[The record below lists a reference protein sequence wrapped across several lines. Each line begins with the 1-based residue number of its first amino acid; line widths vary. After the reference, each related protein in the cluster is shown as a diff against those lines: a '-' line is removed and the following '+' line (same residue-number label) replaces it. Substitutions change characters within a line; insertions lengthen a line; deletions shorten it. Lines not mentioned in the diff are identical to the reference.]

1 MSLLT
6 KKCWCNYMRLVKKI
20 IPLLKAPYFKNT
32 FADSKVGIW
41 NWNIQKNILYVNR
54 FWYDK
59 LGYSQNIT
67 NDLNIILNLI
77 HKQEIEGLKKL
88 LTQFTQGEIDEID
101 YEFRIKKSDNQW
113 LWLYLNGKIVK
124 FKKGKPYYAE
134 GIFIDITKQKSIEE
148 TLIQKNTEIE
158 ALYEE
163 SEAQNEEM
171 TAILEELHKNQEELE
186 EAHSKILQSESKF
199 RSIFEQ
205 SPIGII
211 QSTLEGEIISV
222 NNAFAKIFG
231 YDSPEEFKELVGNT
245 SNLYKKKDVRS
256 KIISETANNNIAFS
270 QDIVGVKRDGSPIY
284 TNVYMM
290 RIYDHFARKEYLT
303 TFVEDRT
310 ALKTSQMERDLFFNN
325 SGDLMLIHTLG
336 GRIKQANRSWEDI
349 LGWSPDELKSMNLG
363 EILHPDDIA
372 KTKEFATQLKK
383 HRKRM
388 NITNRYRTKS
398 GEYKIIRWVSI
409 LFHDSNLVFSSGR
422 DETERYE
429 AEQELQKMWDR
440 LELALQNGSIGL
452 WDYDV
457 KENCLTVNSNM
468 AALIGVN
475 KLENFDIK
483 WKEFIHEEDF
493 KSSARAMLRLL
504 SGKST
509 VYTDEYRLKLAD
521 GSYRWF
527 FSRGKIAQRDPE
539 GRPLRISGSITDITE
554 QKEAERKRLA
564 LEHQMLQAQKLE
576 SLGLLAG
583 GIAHDFNNLLTAILG
598 NAELLCFDLPDDI
611 NLKQKL
617 IDIQRAAKRASELTN
632 QMLAYSGK
640 SRFETKIIDINELIQ
655 EVHGLLDVSISKKIK
670 IHYQLDDSIPK
681 ILADP
686 SQIVQI
692 LMNLTINASE
702 AIENTGDITVKTKK
716 LFCDEDKIST
726 LTINQGMKAGNY
738 ILLEIT
744 DTGCGI
750 SEDKIKQIFDPFYTT
765 KFTGRGLGLSAVS
778 GIIRNHNG
786 GLNVKST
793 IGKGTTF
800 SIYLPASGNNV
811 AVDNENSN
819 KIESINV
826 HSATVLVVDDEAYIR
841 TLTSRML
848 KNAGYTAVLADN
860 GLEALQIFRDKKD
873 SIDCVLLDL
882 TMPELD
888 GKETLAAIR
897 KIDKNIPVIISSGYS
912 EADIRASFGDNTISG
927 VLQKPYQYEDLL
939 KIIQIN
945 IKRNHS

>member
-1 MSLLT
+1 
-6 KKCWCNYMRLVKKI
+6 
-20 IPLLKAPYFKNT
+20 
-32 FADSKVGIW
+32 
-41 NWNIQKNILYVNR
+41 
-54 FWYDK
+54 
-59 LGYSQNIT
+59 
-67 NDLNIILNLI
+67 
-77 HKQEIEGLKKL
+77 
-88 LTQFTQGEIDEID
+88 
-101 YEFRIKKSDNQW
+101 
-113 LWLYLNGKIVK
+113 
-124 FKKGKPYYAE
+124 
-134 GIFIDITKQKSIEE
+134 
-148 TLIQKNTEIE
+148 
-158 ALYEE
+158 
-163 SEAQNEEM
+163 
-171 TAILEELHKNQEELE
+171 
-186 EAHSKILQSESKF
+186 
-199 RSIFEQ
+199 
-205 SPIGII
+205 
-211 QSTLEGEIISV
+211 
-222 NNAFAKIFG
+222 
-231 YDSPEEFKELVGNT
+231 
-245 SNLYKKKDVRS
+245 
-256 KIISETANNNIAFS
+256 
-270 QDIVGVKRDGSPIY
+270 
-284 TNVYMM
+284 
-290 RIYDHFARKEYLT
+290 
-303 TFVEDRT
+303 
-310 ALKTSQMERDLFFNN
+310 
-325 SGDLMLIHTLG
+325 
-336 GRIKQANRSWEDI
+336 
-349 LGWSPDELKSMNLG
+349 
-363 EILHPDDIA
+363 
-372 KTKEFATQLKK
+372 
-383 HRKRM
+383 
-388 NITNRYRTKS
+388 
-398 GEYKIIRWVSI
+398 
-409 LFHDSNLVFSSGR
+409 
-422 DETERYE
+422 
-429 AEQELQKMWDR
+429 
-440 LELALQNGSIGL
+440 
-452 WDYDV
+452 
-457 KENCLTVNSNM
+457 
-468 AALIGVN
+468 
-475 KLENFDIK
+475 
-483 WKEFIHEEDF
+483 
-493 KSSARAMLRLL
+493 
-504 SGKST
+504 
-509 VYTDEYRLKLAD
+509 
-521 GSYRWF
+521 
-527 FSRGKIAQRDPE
+527 
-539 GRPLRISGSITDITE
+539 

-702 AIENTGDITVKTKK
+702 AIENTGDITVTTKMIN
-716 LFCDEDKIST
+716 CTEDTFSLI
-726 LTINQGMKAGNY
+726 TINQGMKAGNY

-800 SIYLPASGNNV
+800 SIYLPIHGNNIPV
-811 AVDNENSN
+811 TEESPVTIE
-819 KIESINV
+819 KISIYNI
-826 HSATVLVVDDEAYIR
+826 TVLVVDDEAYIR

-927 VLQKPYQYEDLL
+927 VLQKPYQYEDLI

-945 IKRNHS
+945 IKRNFS